1 MTENQKQENVFAG
14 DAKRVEE
21 MEALR
26 TLTQKLL
33 EEGRSRRA
41 KRQQQNPSIKTHEIA
56 DR

>member
-14 DAKRVEE
+14 DAKRMEE
-21 MEALR
+21 MEVLR

-41 KRQQQNPSIKTHEIA
+41 KRQQQNPSTKTHEIA